1 MENKENKKNH
11 LPLYGIG
18 PALCCSMALITAV
31 CIWLANKG
39 HIPGKIDNKAIK
51 LVFLIIGIALIIEG
65 IVLFF
70 GADLNGNL
78 QENIK
83 ANQLKTN
90 GSYKYV
96 RNPCYCMFLFGCRGI
111 ADLCEFNF
119 ICITIFVLDRND
131 NCFEKYRGKMADE
144 FIWTGVH
151 RLL

>member
-1 MENKENKKNH
+1 MKNKENKKNH

-18 PALCCSMALITAV
+18 PALCYSMALVTAV
-31 CIWLANKG
+31 CIWLANKEY
-39 HIPGKIDNKAIK
+39 IPGKIDNKAIK

-96 RNPCYCMFLFGCRGI
+96 RNPCYCMFLFGCTGALLI
-111 ADLCEFNF
+111 YANLVLFLLPVLFWIEM
-119 ICITIFVLDRND
+119 TIVLKNTE
-131 NCFEKYRGKMADE
+131 EKWLTNLY
-144 FIWTGVH
+144 
-151 RLL
+151 